1 MYVIVGGGRIGREL
15 AEKIPNSV
23 IIERNPDLV
32 SKLRKEGF
40 NVIEGD
46 AINEEV
52 LSRVDIKDSKIIL
65 ATNDD
70 FTNILVAEIA
80 KNRLAQD
87 IVARVENPEYILT
100 LKKMGIQVVLHKP
113 SIVNDILSA
122 LSESDRRYFEVNV
135 KDKPEF
141 LNKQLKDV
149 SVNDN
154 CVVISIFREGKIYR
168 PHPNFTLTENDVLG
182 LLCSREVKETR
193 KPFNEILV
201 ILRSPN
207 YKKMLEEAKM
217 VAKLFNSDIFLS
229 LKEKDVVVFKL
240 KEILTNI
247 TEMSDEEVKEVLKEY
262 TSDFDLI
269 ITGIH
274 DEERFSKKIKN
285 LIKLKNKRFK
295 QIFGSELDVPV
306 ILSKGKERYN
316 EVLAVLNTSN
326 PVNILNYVRAFS
338 RFCNVKLLILDE
350 ESLSYKSHLLESFSN
365 INSELVKGN
374 PVIEFVKEAKRDYD
388 LVIFSIENDVGNV
401 DEAILWKVATKT
413 QSSVMVVR

>member
-1 MYVIVGGGRIGREL
+1 VYVIVGGGRIGREL